1 MIDLIG
7 CTNKQEVYHQVFQL
21 RSTDL
26 HARAE
31 ATRAI
36 QKIGVDA
43 VPALIKILDEQENE
57 YARISAIWLLGE
69 IGEPVDVVASALIS
83 LLDDFNSGVGQT
95 ATTALISMGEPAV
108 DFLVQA
114 LEHYSTN
121 TRIQASYALGE
132 IGKPIERI
140 MPTLINN
147 FDDPEWNVR
156 RVSVRGLL
164 NIGQPAVHLLTEASI
179 KGNKE
184 TQRVARI
191 ALDQMQNRKR

>member
-1 MIDLIG
+1 
-7 CTNKQEVYHQVFQL
+7 
-21 RSTDL
+21 
-26 HARAE
+26 
-31 ATRAI
+31 
-36 QKIGVDA
+36 
-43 VPALIKILDEQENE
+43 
-57 YARISAIWLLGE
+57 
-69 IGEPVDVVASALIS
+69 
-83 LLDDFNSGVGQT
+83 
-95 ATTALISMGEPAV
+95 
-108 DFLVQA
+108 
-114 LEHYSTN
+114 
-121 TRIQASYALGE
+121 
-132 IGKPIERI
+132 